1 MTVIKQT
8 SVLHRNPQ
16 SPQNNSGGGG
26 GEGPGQEVQTIV
38 PVPLK
43 SPLFSL
49 LSNRAPEEA
58 APCPRTRDQ
67 ATPHLRLDGL
77 PRPLSTGAAPFA
89 PRHPAHRVHSEP
101 MEGRQI
107 CHLLWCVLLLLGAS
121 INVWASD
128 QASVTKTTDPTPKV
142 TNGTKEADSSTAT
155 TKPSHNTTNTAE
167 TPGPDCL
174 SETNNWGSNFPWAK
188 WEAMVAMGLAGL
200 AFAFVVSTVTLA
212 LRVRQLKRQVGG
224 SRPSRS
230 NVDLVS
236 GMGYPSASR
245 GGSRSGSREAVGDG
259 HADAGVR
266 MEEVRQTEETGGVG
280 RGESGN
286 GEASRDGSAQ
296 TGTASQSVA
305 SPAGSSK
312 EDVEVLVVV

>member
-1 MTVIKQT
+1 
-8 SVLHRNPQ
+8 
-16 SPQNNSGGGG
+16 
-26 GEGPGQEVQTIV
+26 
-38 PVPLK
+38 
-43 SPLFSL
+43 
-49 LSNRAPEEA
+49 
-58 APCPRTRDQ
+58 
-67 ATPHLRLDGL
+67 
-77 PRPLSTGAAPFA
+77 
-89 PRHPAHRVHSEP
+89 

-128 QASVTKTTDPTPKV
+128 EAATAPTPKV
-142 TNGTKEADSSTAT
+142 TNVPEDTVSSTAT
-155 TKPSHNTTNTAE
+155 AKPSPNTIKTTKSATSNSSS
-167 TPGPDCL
+167 D
-174 SETNNWGSNFPWAK
+174 TNNPGSDFPWAK

-259 HADAGVR
+259 HADDGVR
-266 MEEVRQTEETGGVG
+266 MEEV
-280 RGESGN
+280 
-286 GEASRDGSAQ
+286 
-296 TGTASQSVA
+296 
-305 SPAGSSK
+305 
-312 EDVEVLVVV
+312 L

>member
-1 MTVIKQT
+1 MTGDPSPAARRPAQT
-8 SVLHRNPQ
+8 
-16 SPQNNSGGGG
+16 
-26 GEGPGQEVQTIV
+26 
-38 PVPLK
+38 PL
-43 SPLFSL
+43 
-49 LSNRAPEEA
+49 NR
-58 APCPRTRDQ
+58 CCSIR
-67 ATPHLRLDGL
+67 
-77 PRPLSTGAAPFA
+77 

-107 CHLLWCVLLLLGAS
+107 CHLFWCVLLLLGAS
-121 INVWASD
+121 INVWALN
-128 QASVTKTTDPTPKV
+128 QTSVTKATATTPKD

-167 TPGPDCL
+167 TPGPDC
-174 SETNNWGSNFPWAK
+174 SPDTNNW
-188 WEAMVAMGLAGL
+188 EATSRGRSGGNGGDGLSWAGL
-200 AFAFVVSTVTLA
+200 RLSGLHGDPGSAGEAAEAAGRRVATLPEQRGPGERDG
-212 LRVRQLKRQVGG
+212 LPQRL
-224 SRPSRS
+224 P
-230 NVDLVS
+230 
-236 GMGYPSASR
+236 

>member
-1 MTVIKQT
+1 
-8 SVLHRNPQ
+8 
-16 SPQNNSGGGG
+16 
-26 GEGPGQEVQTIV
+26 
-38 PVPLK
+38 
-43 SPLFSL
+43 
-49 LSNRAPEEA
+49 
-58 APCPRTRDQ
+58 
-67 ATPHLRLDGL
+67 
-77 PRPLSTGAAPFA
+77 
-89 PRHPAHRVHSEP
+89 
-101 MEGRQI
+101 
-107 CHLLWCVLLLLGAS
+107 
-121 INVWASD
+121 
-128 QASVTKTTDPTPKV
+128 
-142 TNGTKEADSSTAT
+142 
-155 TKPSHNTTNTAE
+155 
-167 TPGPDCL
+167 
-174 SETNNWGSNFPWAK
+174 
-188 WEAMVAMGLAGL
+188 MVAVGVAGL
-200 AFAFVVSTVTLA
+200 AFVFLVSTVALA

-224 SRPSRS
+224 SRTSRS

-236 GMGYPSASR
+236 GMGYPSTSR